1 MIQCTNFQHAC
12 TLLSNF
18 FFFPR
23 SLSST
28 PVLLLFFARR
38 GHWALSPA
46 PSGCC
51 RLPPAPTGCCHQRP
65 PGAVTSAQRLLST
78 SASAR
83 RLLSTSASAQK
94 PRLPFTQRVNG
105 LRHTLPTYLEG
116 EAHSWSNEER
126 ERENWNTVSWKGGPP
141 R

>member
-28 PVLLLFFARR
+28 PVLLLFFRPARP
-38 GHWALSPA
+38 L
-46 PSGCC
+46 
-51 RLPPAPTGCCHQRP
+51 
-65 PGAVTSAQRLLST
+65 GAVTSAQRLLST

-83 RLLSTSASAQK
+83 RPLSTSASAQK